1 MNARNTVAERKR
13 GGRNK
18 STVSVK
24 EAKKTDRATEVQM
37 EGEKNRQGAGNR
49 YRNRWIDGGKETKCI
64 GDSSRDRT
72 REKEQEGPETSK

>member
-13 GGRNK
+13 GGRNT
-18 STVSVK
+18 STLSVK
-24 EAKKTDRATEVQM
+24 EAKKT
-37 EGEKNRQGAGNR
+37 EGYRGADGGREKQTGSRKQR

-72 REKEQEGPETSK
+72 NEKEQEGPETSK